1 MNYKDYLRQLFQLS
15 ILCLLLTA
23 CVQSSIPSLPGKIA
37 YSVEIVDQKKG
48 IWHEDIYVMRP
59 DGSNRV
65 RLTDGTG
72 YNKDV
77 TWSPDGQK
85 IAFTSQA
92 TYNQNPYLYIMNADG
107 SNAHILAIENVSD
120 LNWDPIGHL
129 AWSPNGQEIAHTIGI
144 GTEIHFAN
152 IGGALSKSSFPLS
165 NHQLEEYRYIF
176 CFSPSWSPDTKFLAT
191 DCSST
196 KTEKSSNIYKFK
208 SDGSTFECLTCSS
221 NLKGEFFYDP
231 RWAPN
236 GKQIGFIGWFYI
248 EDIEYSMIYVMNPD
262 GGDQKSLLNVQVLG
276 RIQDWAWSPDGQW
289 VMVLSMEDR
298 SHPDKDPSLLFYK
311 VDGSQYYRVTNFP
324 GRLLDVDWG
333 R

>member
-37 YSVEIVDQKKG
+37 YSVATVDQKKG
-48 IWHEDIYVMRP
+48 IWREDIYVMRP
-59 DGSNRV
+59 DGSGRV
-65 RLTDGTG
+65 RLTKGTG

-77 TWSPDGQK
+77 TWSPDGQQ

-92 TYNQNPYLYIMNADG
+92 TYNQNAGLYIMNADG
-107 SNAHILAIENVSD
+107 DNAQILVTETVGNLD
-120 LNWDPIGHL
+120 WDPIGHL

-144 GTEIHFAN
+144 GAQIHFTDLE
-152 IGGALSKSSFPLS
+152 GYLPKSLFPLS
-165 NHQLEEYRYIF
+165 NNYLEEYGFIF
-176 CFSPSWSPDTKFLAT
+176 CTSPSWSPDNGYLAI
-191 DCSST
+191 DCSSL
-196 KTEKSSNIYKFK
+196 KTNKNSNVYKFK
-208 SDGSTFECLTCSS
+208 SDGSTIECLTCSS
-221 NLKGEFFYDP
+221 ALDVEFFYDP
-231 RWAPN
+231 HWSPD

-248 EDIEYSMIYVMNPD
+248 GNVEYSMIYVMDPEGSN
-262 GGDQKSLLNVQVLG
+262 QKPLLDIQVLG

-289 VMVLSMEDR
+289 VVVISMEDR

-311 VDGSQYYRVTNFP
+311 VDGSQSYRVTNFP
-324 GRLLDVDWG
+324 GQLLDVDWG

>member
-1 MNYKDYLRQLFQLS
+1 MNCKRPIKRLLELS
-15 ILCLLLTA
+15 ILSLLLTA
-23 CVQSSIPSLPGKIA
+23 CAQSSIPVPLGKIA

-48 IWHEDIYVMRP
+48 IWHEDIYVMKP
-59 DGSNRV
+59 DGSDRV
-65 RLTDGTG
+65 RLTNGTG

-77 TWSPDGQK
+77 TWAPDGQK
-85 IAFTSQA
+85 IAFTSQP
-92 TYNQNPYLYIMNADG
+92 TYDQNSRLYIMDLDG
-107 SNAHILAIENVSD
+107 NNISILATEENV
-120 LNWDPIGHL
+120 GHL
-129 AWSPNGQEIAHTIGI
+129 AWAPNGQEIAHTIGI

-165 NHQLEEYRYIF
+165 NYQLEEYRYIF
-176 CFSPSWSPDTKFLAT
+176 CFSPSWAPDNESLAI

-221 NLKGEFFYDP
+221 SLKGEFFYDP

-262 GGDQKSLLNVQVLG
+262 GSDQKSLLNVQILG
-276 RIQDWAWSPDGQW
+276 RILDWAWSPDGKW
-289 VMVLSMEDR
+289 VVVLSMEDR
-298 SHPDKDPSLLFYK
+298 LHPDKNPSLLFYK
-311 VDGSQYYRVTNFP
+311 VDGTQSYKVTNFP
-324 GRLLDVDWG
+324 GQLNDVDWG